1 MGIKSDDGH
10 ISPRSPD
17 MATSLETEGDTYIT
31 SGPTYHHSTLSTG
44 RKPRRRM
51 AAAVG
56 TPPGIRFSGTIKESA
71 DGVETPEVDTR
82 RKSGND
88 RQSGPVSPKRRAR
101 SREAHTKKGKMIGGG
116 GEDRE
121 SS

>member
-31 SGPTYHHSTLSTG
+31 SGPTYHHSTPSTG
-44 RKPRRRM
+44 RKPWRGM

-56 TPPGIRFSGTIKESA
+56 TPPAIRFSGTIKVSV
-71 DGVETPEVDTR
+71 DGAETPKVDTR
-82 RKSGND
+82 RKISND
-88 RQSGPVSPKRRAR
+88 
-101 SREAHTKKGKMIGGG
+101 
-116 GEDRE
+116 
-121 SS
+121 